1 MRIIHQTY
9 CLLFLFLV
17 VLISSSAQA
26 GSPWQWDFTLKQKV
40 IGDAMH
46 RPTGLYI
53 DRKKQYYYVVDSGK
67 NRLLSFDRN
76 GELLHILNAGKAL
89 KLPYSMTRL
98 NSTNGLWIT
107 EKGKNS
113 LSFID
118 FKNKK
123 VIPHTLSYRG
133 QVVYPDR
140 IREQNGKLFV
150 LDKLSG
156 SIIEYSRKLTAG
168 RSFSCTDCSLGFVDF
183 TFRGNKLWALEQS
196 TRAVYRFSLDG
207 RQEKVIRLGDQV
219 IFPVSLAIGPSGF
232 LYILD
237 RHRRDI
243 AVYDKNGAFKYHFL
257 RKGITR
263 GRLYYPI
270 ALRFDPWGRLCV
282 VDEGNARVEVYRR

>member
-1 MRIIHQTY
+1 MKIIHQTY
-9 CLLFLFLV
+9 CILFLFLV

-26 GSPWQWDFTLKQKV
+26 GSPWKWDFTLKQKV

-89 KLPYSMTRL
+89 KLPYSMTRID
-98 NSTNGLWIT
+98 NSDGLWIT

-123 VIPHTLSYRG
+123 VIPHTLSYKG

-140 IREQNGKLFV
+140 IREKNDKIYV

-156 SIIEYSRKLTAG
+156 SIIEYSRELTAR
-168 RSFSCTDCSLGFVDF
+168 RSFSCRDCSLGFVDF
-183 TFRGNKLWALEQS
+183 TFRDNKLWALEQS

-207 RQEKVIRLGDQV
+207 RQEKVIKLGDKV
-219 IFPVSLAIGPSGF
+219 TFPVSLAIGPSGF